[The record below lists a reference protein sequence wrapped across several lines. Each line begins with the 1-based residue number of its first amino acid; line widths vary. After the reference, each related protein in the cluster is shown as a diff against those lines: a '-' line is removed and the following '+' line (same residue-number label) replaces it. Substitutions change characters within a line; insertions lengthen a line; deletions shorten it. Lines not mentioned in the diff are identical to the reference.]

1 MDCPTRRYWIWV
13 YWINMFAWIL
23 RGLAVNEFDSGKYDA
38 KGTTGATQGEENLTL
53 FGFTLNG
60 KPFTYEWVW

>member
-1 MDCPTRRYWIWV
+1 
-13 YWINMFAWIL
+13 MFAWML

-38 KGTTGATQGEENLTL
+38 QGTTGATQGEQYLTL

-60 KPFTYEWVW
+60 KPFTFEWVW